1 MAPTC
6 IFRMLLSIHAVC
18 MCYSFCRTYVQALAA
33 IGVDRAWAAGV
44 GSIIAP
50 LCGLTFNPSC

>member
-1 MAPTC
+1 MHPCSAHGFCCLAFMPSC
-6 IFRMLLSIHAVC
+6 LL
-18 MCYSFCRTYVQALAA
+18 FCRTYAQALAA